1 MVAFTAQ
8 IFNTFVSTSLEI
20 AMDTLSSICSFH
32 ICSNYGW
39 HRNYNFCEMKP
50 FQTLLD
56 IWGCR
61 FAKIC
66 KVDPLGDISFPI
78 HLLLH
83 SYSHRSSWHIA
94 NKLSYQMSIIS
105 CQAFFSDQ
113 FTWTCVSA
121 TRSSLVYTT
130 FAIFSPIRGTGLSAR
145 AGTRLNSSAAS
156 SCAFC
161 PRFPFTP
168 LSINCVQKP
177 KVKLTWHHS
186 VNV

>member
-1 MVAFTAQ
+1 
-8 IFNTFVSTSLEI
+8 
-20 AMDTLSSICSFH
+20 MDTLSSICSFH

-66 KVDPLGDISFPI
+66 KVDPLKYF
-78 HLLLH
+78 LE
-83 SYSHRSSWHIA
+83 YSLVHIA
-94 NKLSYQMSIIS
+94 NKLSYQISIIS

-177 KVKLTWHHS
+177 KGYTYLAS
-186 VNV
+186 FG